1 MGTQHQTS
9 KMLLRALAL
18 TLLVSLARGEELVE
32 AQHQAKAFSLFNV
45 VTFKN
50 LDCESTSTSS
60 TNGKRNGTCYTSEEC
75 DEKGGVASG
84 SCAMGFGTCCLFT
97 YQTCGTDVKQNCS
110 YVRNEGFPTLIG
122 GASSTAST
130 CNYKIEKCDPKVCTL
145 RLDFESFTLLAG
157 TDTLDADGACQ
168 DTFNVNGLTTGFSQ
182 IPTICGANT
191 GEHIYVEVGPGAT
204 DSATLAFSFI
214 ANAANRGFELK
225 VTQYTCDSPVRPP
238 EGCLQWHT
246 GTTGTIRTF
255 NFANADEGHLVNQQ
269 YSVCIRQE
277 AGFCCNK
284 YSVCTDDNSY
294 TLFINDPA
302 AAVVDSGCTND
313 FLLIEGASEI
323 CNSAETYSR
332 FCGGAFGSDA
342 TTPVEANQVLCQC
355 QTPFIVGVR
364 TDDVFQ
370 AADPTMDNNDLD
382 ATNLSHGACLNY
394 RQVPC

>member
-9 KMLLRALAL
+9 KMLLRALAF

-32 AQHQAKAFSLFNV
+32 ADHQAKAFSLFNV

-97 YQTCGTDVKQNCS
+97 FQTCGTDVKQNCS

-157 TDTLDADGACQ
+157 TDTLDGDGACQ
-168 DTFNVNGLTTGFSQ
+168 DTFDVTGVTAGFSQ

-214 ANAANRGFELK
+214 ANTANRGFELK

-255 NFANADEGHLVNQQ
+255 NFANDDEGHLANQQ

-284 YSVCTDDNSY
+284 YSVCTDANSF

-302 AAVVDSGCTND
+302 AAVADSSCTND

-323 CNSAETYSR
+323 CNSAATNSR
-332 FCGGAFGSDA
+332 FCGGAFASEPDQA
-342 TTPVEANQVLCQC
+342 ENQVLCQC

-364 TDDVFQ
+364 TDGVLD
-370 AADPTMDNNDLD
+370 AMAMANNDPD
-382 ATNLSHGACLNY
+382 AANLSHGVCLNY

>member
-9 KMLLRALAL
+9 KMLLRALAV

-32 AQHQAKAFSLFNV
+32 AEHQAKAFSLFNV

-110 YVRNEGFPTLIG
+110 YVRNEGFPTLLG
-122 GASSTAST
+122 GASATAST

-157 TDTLDADGACQ
+157 TDTLDGDGACQ
-168 DTFNVNGLTTGFSQ
+168 DTFDVTGVTTGFSQ

-191 GEHIYVEVGPGAT
+191 GEHIYVEIGAGAT

-238 EGCLQWHT
+238 EGCLQYHT
-246 GTTGTIRTF
+246 GTTGTIKTF
-255 NFANADEGHLVNQQ
+255 NFANADEVHLANQR
-269 YSVCIRQE
+269 YSICIRQE

-284 YSVCTDDNSY
+284 YSVCSDANSF
-294 TLFINDPA
+294 T
-302 AAVVDSGCTND
+302 
-313 FLLIEGASEI
+313 LLIEGASEI
-323 CNSAETYSR
+323 CNSAETYNR
-332 FCGGAFGSDA
+332 FCGSNFASFA
-342 TTPVEANQVLCQC
+342 TTAANQVLCQC

-364 TDDVFQ
+364 TDNV
-370 AADPTMDNNDLD
+370 LD
-382 ATNLSHGACLNY
+382 ADGMTDNDIDVATLSHGACLNY
-394 RQVPC
+394 AQVPC

>member
-32 AQHQAKAFSLFNV
+32 ADHQAKAFSLFNV

-97 YQTCGTDVKQNCS
+97 FQTCGTDVKQNCS
-110 YVRNEGFPTLIG
+110 YVRNEGFPTLLGG
-122 GASSTAST
+122 GASPTAST

-157 TDTLDADGACQ
+157 SDTLDKDGTCQ
-168 DTFNVNGLTTGFSQ
+168 DTFQVTGVTTGFSQ

-191 GEHIYVEVGPGAT
+191 GEHIYVEVGAGAT

-238 EGCLQWHT
+238 EGCLQYHT
-246 GTTGTIRTF
+246 GTTGTIKTF
-255 NFANADEGHLVNQQ
+255 NFANADEVHLANQR
-269 YSVCIRQE
+269 YSICIRQE

-284 YSVCTDDNSY
+284 YSVCSDANSF
-294 TLFINDPA
+294 TLFIDA
-302 AAVVDSGCTND
+302 IGALSDSSCTED
-313 FLLIEGASEI
+313 FLLIEGVSEI
-323 CNSAETYSR
+323 CNSAETYNR
-332 FCGGAFGSDA
+332 FCGSNFASFA
-342 TTPVEANQVLCQC
+342 PTAANQVLCQC

-364 TDDVFQ
+364 TDNVLD
-370 AADPTMDNNDLD
+370 ADGMTDNNDID
-382 ATNLSHGACLNY
+382 ATGLSHGACLNY
-394 RQVPC
+394 AQVPC

>member
-1 MGTQHQTS
+1 MG
-9 KMLLRALAL
+9 
-18 TLLVSLARGEELVE
+18 
-32 AQHQAKAFSLFNV
+32 
-45 VTFKN
+45 
-50 LDCESTSTSS
+50 
-60 TNGKRNGTCYTSEEC
+60 
-75 DEKGGVASG
+75 
-84 SCAMGFGTCCLFT
+84 MGFGTCCLFT

-157 TDTLDADGACQ
+157 TDTLDAQGACQ
-168 DTFNVNGLTTGFSQ
+168 DTFQVTGVTTGFSQ

-191 GEHIYVEVGPGAT
+191 GEHIYVEIGAGAT

-238 EGCLQWHT
+238 EGCFQWHT

-255 NFANADEGHLVNQQ
+255 NFANADQGHLANQR
-269 YSVCIRQE
+269 YSVCIR
-277 AGFCCNK
+277 
-284 YSVCTDDNSY
+284 YSVCTDANSF
-294 TLFINDPA
+294 TLWLDAIG
-302 AAVVDSGCTND
+302 AAVDAGCTAD
-313 FLLIEGASEI
+313 YLLIEGASEI

-332 FCGGAFGSDA
+332 FCGDNFASFA
-342 TTPVEANQVLCQC
+342 TGTADQVLCQC

-364 TDDVFQ
+364 TDAVLD
-370 AADPTMDNNDLD
+370 AMGMANNDLD
-382 ATNLSHGACLNY
+382 AASLSHGVCLNY

>member
-32 AQHQAKAFSLFNV
+32 ADHQAKAFSLFNV

-97 YQTCGTDVKQNCS
+97 FQTCGTDVKQNCS

-157 TDTLDADGACQ
+157 TDTLDGDGACQ
-168 DTFNVNGLTTGFSQ
+168 DTFDVTGV
-182 IPTICGANT
+182 I
-191 GEHIYVEVGPGAT
+191 
-204 DSATLAFSFI
+204 
-214 ANAANRGFELK
+214 
-225 VTQYTCDSPVRPP
+225 
-238 EGCLQWHT
+238 
-246 GTTGTIRTF
+246 
-255 NFANADEGHLVNQQ
+255 
-269 YSVCIRQE
+269 
-277 AGFCCNK
+277 
-284 YSVCTDDNSY
+284 
-294 TLFINDPA
+294 TLFKN
-302 AAVVDSGCTND
+302 
-313 FLLIEGASEI
+313 F
-323 CNSAETYSR
+323 
-332 FCGGAFGSDA
+332 
-342 TTPVEANQVLCQC
+342 
-355 QTPFIVGVR
+355 
-364 TDDVFQ
+364 
-370 AADPTMDNNDLD
+370 
-382 ATNLSHGACLNY
+382 
-394 RQVPC
+394 